1 MDITPQDAFKLGFLA
16 RCAEERLTGAALDAR
31 LEKVAEF
38 NKKAAGGKPS
48 GGSSVIRFSPFEV
61 GGGTASGALSTLWQ
75 GLSGALAI
83 PTAASILGG
92 GALGYGTAKMVEPNI
107 SEDDIKAQ
115 ELAATYK
122 MYAEKAKARR
132 KLRNYRLGQS

>member
-38 NKKAAGGKPS
+38 NKKAAPGKPG
-48 GGSSVIRFSPFEV
+48 GGSNVIKISPFEA
-61 GGGTASGALSTLWQ
+61 GGGSLGGAASTLWQ
-75 GLSGALAI
+75 GLSGLLAV
-83 PTAASILGG
+83 PTAASIMAG

>member
-16 RCAEERLTGAALDAR
+16 RCAEERLTGSALDAR

-38 NKKAAGGKPS
+38 NKRAAGDNNSLFKYDPIALGFKTPAQ
-48 GGSSVIRFSPFEV
+48 VI
-61 GGGTASGALSTLWQ
+61 WK
-75 GLSGALAI
+75 GLTGMWAI
-83 PTAASILGG
+83 PPAATILGG
-92 GALGYGTAKMVEPNI
+92 GALGYGAAKMVEPQI
-107 SEDDIKAQ
+107 SEDDVKAQ

-132 KLRNYRLGQS
+132 KLRNYRLGYNPS

>member
-48 GGSSVIRFSPFEV
+48 GGSNVIKFSPLEA
-61 GGGTASGALSTLWQ
+61 GGGTASGALNTLWQ

-132 KLRNYRLGQS
+132 KLRNYRLGQN

>member
-16 RCAEERLTGAALDAR
+16 RCAEERLTGAVLNAR
-31 LEKVAEF
+31 LDKVAEF
-38 NKKAAGGKPS
+38 NKKAAGGKPT
-48 GGSSVIRFSPFEV
+48 GGSSVIKISPFEA
-61 GGGTASGALSTLWQ
+61 GGGSLSGAASTLWQ
-75 GLSGALAI
+75 GLSGLLAV
-83 PTAASILGG
+83 PTAASIMGG

-132 KLRNYRLGQS
+132 KLRNYRLGQN

>member
-38 NKKAAGGKPS
+38 NKQATAGGSDTPLFKWDPLSVGAAGIGK
-48 GGSSVIRFSPFEV
+48 
-61 GGGTASGALSTLWQ
+61 TLWD
-75 GLSGALAI
+75 AATAAWAI
-83 PTAASILGG
+83 PPAAAILGG
-92 GALGYGTAKMVEPNI
+92 GALGYGAAKMVEPEIN
-107 SEDDIKAQ
+107 EDDIKAQ

-122 MYAEKAKARR
+122 LYAEKAKARR
-132 KLRNYRLGQS
+132 KLRNYRLGHAAS